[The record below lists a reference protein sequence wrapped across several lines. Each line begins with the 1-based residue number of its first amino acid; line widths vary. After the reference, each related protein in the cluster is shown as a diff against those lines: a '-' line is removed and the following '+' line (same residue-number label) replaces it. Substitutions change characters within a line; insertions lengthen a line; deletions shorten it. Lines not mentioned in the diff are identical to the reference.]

1 MKRYAI
7 FLFLINFISLW
18 SQENTYQFKNLSTGD
33 GLSQSSVI
41 AIEQDR
47 LGQMWLGTRDGL
59 NKYDGSAFTVYR
71 NNPADP
77 TSISN
82 SDILAITEDSRGFIW
97 IGTYNGLN
105 RYDPVKDVFKSYI
118 HSNAKNSL
126 SNNTVWCVTETKD
139 GHIWAGT
146 SEGLTIYDPTSD
158 SFTAM
163 YASEENKRGL
173 PSQHIQSILETE
185 KGTVWV
191 GTSDGLCRLINDKKG
206 SFSVQTFLPKD
217 TEGTFSVQSIIEC
230 GPEVL
235 CIGTKDHGM
244 LTLNTTT
251 NQFSPQNNDE
261 ESDILDTDI
270 RELLKAADGTLWMGT
285 ANGLTLIHPEGHRQ
299 KLVNDPDQP
308 ESLAHNYV
316 KSMFIDRKGSI
327 WIGSYHGGVDIW
339 DNSNTNFINYTQT
352 SGKKGLSHQ
361 VVSSIVKD
369 SVNNLYFGT
378 EGKGVTVFK
387 KNTGRSTYIDHQK
400 YPALLSD
407 NIKSLLVQKNTL
419 WMGSYNEGAF
429 LFDLTTQQFDKNA
442 LSVALTEFLKKTGVY
457 TIQSKNPETIWFGT
471 FGKGLVRYHTAS
483 QEMDVYAS
491 DEAKGKSLTNSS
503 VRSILID
510 DLNNVWAGTQRG
522 LNLLKYKDGNYRET
536 DIEHFFY
543 THENKSGDDI
553 LTLFQDSQGTIWA
566 GIRAKG
572 LFRYTGEVFE
582 PVPIRTENRI
592 TSVYAIVEDAEQKL
606 WISSNQGIVNY
617 DPISGESTIYDKQ
630 DGLVGNEFNSGAAL
644 NVNGSQFYFGGPS
657 GVSHFDSQKLLRNA
671 YAPQVVLTD
680 LKVQNVSISPKA
692 EQDILQKSIPFTKTI
707 SLTHEQANFSIDF
720 ALPNFINPANNKY
733 KYRML
738 GLDDHWTLTDQNR
751 ATFNI
756 QNAGNYVFEVMG
768 ANNDGVWNSEP
779 TTLNIQVAPVLWR
792 TTWAFIFYAM
802 LIFAALA
809 GLGWIVRSKSL
820 LRHQLDLE
828 HFESRQN
835 QEINKAK
842 LQFFTNISHEFR
854 TPLTLIA
861 GPLQQLLQDYRGSSF
876 MYKKLLVMESNA
888 NHLLQL
894 INRLMDF
901 RKFENHQF
909 RLEAAEGNIVK
920 FLREIFLSFT
930 EFAKDGGYTYTFETS
945 NETILVYYDRNK
957 LEQVFYNLISNAFKY
972 TPKKG
977 TIALN
982 IREIDSQISIEVDD
996 SGIGIPLQYRE
1007 KVFDRFFEIERS
1019 KSTHDNVAQGTGIG
1033 LSIAKNSVVLHHGD
1047 IAVIPKASEGSM
1059 FRVSLPLGREH
1070 LTSEEILKDF
1080 KFSDDTALYTSQL
1093 KQPLWNVKMPKTD
1106 YIKHAEK
1113 ETILVVED
1121 NPPLRSFIRDLLKDT
1136 YNIVEAGD
1144 GRDAFKKAVRLMP
1157 DLIVSDV
1164 VMPVM
1169 VGTELCAQIKADL
1182 RTSHIPVILLTS
1194 RTSLVYKFEGLESGA
1209 DDYISKP
1216 FDLKEFQLRIKNL
1229 IDATKRLKRKFSE
1242 TDPFGPNE
1250 MTVSSLDG
1258 DLLKKAMKIVEKNVG
1273 NEQFDIPAFCE
1284 ELGISRTL
1292 LFTKI
1297 KAWTNFT
1304 PNEFIQEIRMK
1315 RAIQLLEQS
1324 HMNISQIAYQVGFN
1338 SPKYFSRCFQKRFGE
1353 TPSKYQNKFF
1363 GDFADL
1369 N

>member
-1 MKRYAI
+1 
-7 FLFLINFISLW
+7 
-18 SQENTYQFKNLSTGD
+18 GD

-71 NNPADP
+71 NDP
-77 TSISN
+77 KDSTSISN

-105 RYDPVKDVFKSYI
+105 RYDPVKDVFKSFM
-118 HSNAKNSL
+118 HSTADNSL
-126 SNNTVWCVTETKD
+126 SNNTVWCITETQD
-139 GHIWAGT
+139 GNIWAGT
-146 SEGLTIYDPTSD
+146 SDGLSRYDSTSD
-158 SFTAM
+158 SFIPI
-163 YASEENKRGL
+163 YASGENAMKL
-173 PSQHIQSILETE
+173 PSPHVQSILETE
-185 KGTVWV
+185 MGTVWV
-191 GTSDGLCRLINDKKG
+191 GTSAGLCRLEKVRNGRYRVQRIMPPDKETQ
-206 SFSVQTFLPKD
+206 FSIQEIV
-217 TEGTFSVQSIIEC
+217 EC
-230 GPEVL
+230 GPKRL
-235 CIGTKDHGM
+235 CIGTRNQGLH
-244 LTLNTTT
+244 TLNTETDEFLPYSK
-251 NQFSPQNNDE
+251 NIGDEASDNDV
-261 ESDILDTDI
+261 
-270 RELLKAADGTLWMGT
+270 REIIKASDGTLWIGT
-285 ANGLTLIHPEGHRQ
+285 ANGLTLINGDGQMH
-299 KLVNDPDQP
+299 KLTNDPDYP
-308 ESLAHNYV
+308 ESLSNDYI

-339 DNSNTNFINYTQT
+339 DVSNTNFINYTQT

-361 VVSSIVKD
+361 VVSSIVMD
-369 SVNNLYFGT
+369 SAKNLYFGT

-387 KNTGRSTYIDHQK
+387 NNSDRATYISHQN
-400 YPALLSD
+400 YPELLSD
-407 NIKSLLVQKNTL
+407 NIKSLLVQNDIL
-419 WMGSYNEGAF
+419 WMGTYNEG
-429 LFDLTTQQFDKNA
+429 LFQFDVSEQKFVNNG
-442 LSVALTEFLKKTGVY
+442 LSGPLTDYLEKTAIYAINKGH
-457 TIQSKNPETIWFGT
+457 KETLWFGT
-471 FGKGLVRYHTAS
+471 FGKGLVRYDTAS
-483 QEMDVYAS
+483 QKMEVFNSNGA
-491 DEAKGKSLTNSS
+491 EKNALTNNS
-503 VRSILID
+503 VRSILVD
-510 DLNNVWAGTQRG
+510 TDNNVWAGTQRG
-522 LNLLKYKDGNYRET
+522 LNRLKHQNGKHT
-536 DIEHFFY
+536 AIEHFFY
-543 THENKSGDDI
+543 DTENKSGDDI
-553 LTLFQDSQGTIWA
+553 LTLFQDSEGSIWA

-572 LFRYTGEVFE
+572 LHRYTGTGFE
-582 PVPIRTENRI
+582 AISMTTKDAI
-592 TSVYAIVEDAEQKL
+592 TSVYAIVEDGDQNL
-606 WISSNQGIVNY
+606 WVSSNQGVVKYNPATGASTTY
-617 DPISGESTIYDKQ
+617 DRQ

-644 NVNGSQFYFGGPS
+644 KVNGSHLYFGGPS
-657 GVSHFDSQKLLRNA
+657 GVSHFDSEKLLKNT
-671 YAPQVVLTD
+671 YAPQVILTD
-680 LKVQNVSISPKA
+680 LKVQNASVSPTGEKG
-692 EQDILQKSIPFTKTI
+692 ILQKSMPFTKSV
-707 SLTHEQANFSIDF
+707 SLAHHQANFSIDF
-720 ALPNFINPANNKY
+720 ALPNFINPANNRY

-738 GLDDHWTLTDQNR
+738 GLDGQWSYTDQNR
-751 ATFNI
+751 ATFTI
-756 QNAGNYVFEVMG
+756 QNAGNYVFEIMG
-768 ANNDGVWNSEP
+768 ANNDGVWNTEP
-779 TTLNIQVAPVLWR
+779 TTLQIDIAPVPWR
-792 TTWAFIFYAM
+792 STWAFVLYGL
-802 LIFAALA
+802 LIVSALA
-809 GLGWIVRSKSL
+809 GLGWIVRSKSR

-909 RLEAAEGNIVK
+909 KLEAAEGNIVK
-920 FLREIFLSFT
+920 FLREIFLSFS
-930 EFAKDGGYTYTFETS
+930 EFAKNGGYTYNFETS
-945 NETILVYYDRNK
+945 SDTILVYYDRKK
-957 LEQVFYNLISNAFKY
+957 LEHVFYNLISNAFKY

-977 TIALN
+977 AVTLRIEEEDHQIA
-982 IREIDSQISIEVDD
+982 IEVED
-996 SGIGIPLQYRE
+996 SGVGIPEQFRE

-1019 KSTHDNVAQGTGIG
+1019 KSTLESMPQGTGIG
-1033 LSIAKNSVVLHHGD
+1033 LSIAKNSVILHHGD
-1047 IAVIPKASEGSM
+1047 IAVVPKKTKGSI
-1059 FRVSLPLGREH
+1059 FRVLLPLGREH
-1070 LTSEEILKDF
+1070 LTSEEILKNF
-1080 KFSDDTALYTSQL
+1080 KFSDDTTLYTTQL
-1093 KQPLWNVKMPKTD
+1093 RQPPTELNLPSTD
-1106 YIKHAEK
+1106 VVGDAEK

-1121 NPPLRSFIRDLLKDT
+1121 NAPLRHFIRDLLKDT
-1136 YNIVEAGD
+1136 YNIIESGD
-1144 GRDAFKKAVRLMP
+1144 GKDALKKAIRIMP

-1242 TDPFGPNE
+1242 THPFTPNE
-1250 MTVSSLDG
+1250 MTVSSMDE
-1258 DLLKKAMKIVEKNVG
+1258 DLLKKAVQIVEENIG
-1273 NEQFDIPAFCE
+1273 NDQFDITSFGE

-1292 LFTKI
+1292 LFMKI

-1315 RAIQLLEQS
+1315 RALQLLEQS
-1324 HMNISQIAYQVGFN
+1324 HLNISQIAYQVGFN

-1363 GDFADL
+1363 SDHPGL